1 LNFTRLT
8 GTAWGRGLL
17 NSAMALSPGRR
28 TLFDM
33 FQIDKMAS
41 VNAQKS
47 AARQLL
53 FDFPDRERTEE
64 IVDAV
69 EYKCIM
75 SVGMNCKNMLRPD

>member
-1 LNFTRLT
+1 M
-8 GTAWGRGLL
+8 GQWTAQFGDGIV
-17 NSAMALSPGRR
+17 AGPAHAL
-28 TLFDM
+28 DM
-33 FQIDKMAS
+33 FQVDEMAS

-69 EYKCIM
+69 EHKCIM

>member
-1 LNFTRLT
+1 
-8 GTAWGRGLL
+8 
-17 NSAMALSPGRR
+17 
-28 TLFDM
+28 M

-47 AARQLL
+47 VARQLL

-69 EYKCIM
+69 EHKCIM
-75 SVGMNCKNMLRPD
+75 SVALMALIVAIGYRSGV